1 MVSRAL
7 ADAASW
13 LQSWSIGQALPLWLG
28 HGFDATA
35 GRFEERL
42 TLQGRPIKDVPIR
55 LIVQSRQIWSCAL
68 AIRRKWHDA
77 APALIEQAFASVQRD
92 YHRPDGR
99 EGWVFSVN
107 ADGSV
112 ADAKRDLYSHA
123 FVLLATASYVGATG
137 KREALRVADETL
149 DFLDRELKAPK
160 AGGYVDALP
169 PADALRRQNPH
180 MHMFE
185 ALLALWK
192 VSADRKYLDRATQIF
207 ELFRTRFF
215 QPREGAGEGVLI
227 EYFDSD
233 LKPASGASGQIV
245 EPGHHCEWI
254 WLLRNFER
262 ETGQSVQPFV
272 DGLYAHAQRYGYD
285 GRGLIVDELYSDGR
299 VKMPSHR
306 VWPVTEAIKAN
317 VVEAARGRS
326 GAEQR
331 IVSLVE
337 SLRDCYFVGTA
348 SGGWMDRLDKDALPA
363 TDFMPASTLY
373 HVLCA
378 ADELLGYVEA
388 AD

>member
-1 MVSRAL
+1 VISRAL
-7 ADAASW
+7 VESASW
-13 LQSWSIGQALPLWLG
+13 LQSWSVGQALPLWLG
-28 HGFDATA
+28 TGFDAVQ

-42 TLQGRPIKDVPIR
+42 TLQGQPDKGVPVR

-68 AIRRKWHDA
+68 AVRRKWHDA
-77 APALIEQAFASVQRD
+77 APALIERAFESVQRD
-92 YHRPDGR
+92 YLRPDGR

-123 FVLLATASYVGATG
+123 FVLLASASYFGATG
-137 KREALRVADETL
+137 KREALALADETL
-149 DFLDRELKAPK
+149 AFLDRELKAPQ
-160 AGGYVDALP
+160 AGGYVDVLP
-169 PADALRRQNPH
+169 KADELRRQNPH

-185 ALLALWK
+185 ALLALWT
-192 VSADRKYLDRATQIF
+192 VSADRKYLDRARQIF

-215 QPREGAGEGVLI
+215 QPREGTGEGVLI
-227 EYFDSD
+227 EYFDSA
-233 LKPASGASGQIV
+233 LLPVAGPTGQIV

-254 WLLRNFER
+254 WLLRNFEH
-262 ETGQSVQPFV
+262 ETGQDVQPFV
-272 DGLYAHAQRYGYD
+272 DGLYAHAHRHGYD
-285 GRGLIVDELYSDGR
+285 ERGLIVDELFSDGR

-317 VVEAARGRS
+317 VAEAVRGRP

-337 SLRDCYFVGTA
+337 SLRDRYFVGTT

-378 ADELLGYVEA
+378 ADELLRYVEG

>member
-7 ADAASW
+7 ADAANW
-13 LQSWSIGQALPLWLG
+13 LQSWSIEQALPLWLG
-28 HGFDATA
+28 PGFDAVA

-42 TLQGRPIKDVPIR
+42 TLQGRPIKDAPIR

-68 AIRRKWHDA
+68 ASRRKWHDSA
-77 APALIEQAFASVQRD
+77 TSLIERAFASVQRD
-92 YHRPDGR
+92 YRRPDGR
-99 EGWVFSVN
+99 EGWAFSVN

-137 KREALRVADETL
+137 KREALALADETL
-149 DFLDRELKAPK
+149 DFLDRELKAPT
-160 AGGYVDALP
+160 AGGYVDSLP
-169 PADALRRQNPH
+169 RADALRRQNPH

-185 ALLALWK
+185 ALLALWM
-192 VSADRKYLDRATQIF
+192 VSGERNYLDRAEQIF
-207 ELFRTRFF
+207 DLFRTRFF
-215 QPREGAGEGVLI
+215 RSEEGVLI
-227 EYFDSD
+227 EYFNSG
-233 LKPASGASGQIV
+233 LLPAVGPAGQVV
-245 EPGHHCEWI
+245 EPGHHYEWI

-262 ETGQSVQPFV
+262 ETGRSVQPFV
-272 DGLYAHAQRYGYD
+272 DALYVHAHRHGYD
-285 GRGLIVDELYSDGR
+285 GRGLIVDELFSDGR
-299 VKMPSHR
+299 VKLPSHR

-337 SLRDCYFVGTA
+337 SLRDRYFVGTV

-378 ADELLGYVEA
+378 ADELLRYVEA
-388 AD
+388 GD